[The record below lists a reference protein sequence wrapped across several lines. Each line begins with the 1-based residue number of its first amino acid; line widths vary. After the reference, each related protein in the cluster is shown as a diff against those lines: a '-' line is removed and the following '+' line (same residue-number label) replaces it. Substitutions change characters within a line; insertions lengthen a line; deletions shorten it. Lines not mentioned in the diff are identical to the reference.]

1 MKIKVLFVSV
11 LAFALAVGC
20 QEDENETKLSPL
32 GVEEHKSNLEQS
44 GLNVVNKMDA
54 MSDMEA
60 IHVVNEFVSL
70 MESTSGGESGNGS
83 EQSGVAKVMKS
94 IGELENGM
102 EAAVNL
108 KSTTVDNFTLA
119 GNFEEEAGIYTYDP
133 DTQSWIKEE
142 SDDQIT
148 YHFPVNGSET
158 NNATISVTNFSA
170 FPTTNPDFS
179 DVEDLLESVN
189 ISLTVNEEQL
199 VLFEFEASYDE
210 NDVPES
216 VTESL
221 TVGKYNIVTSVER
234 NNSTM
239 AFEQS
244 FEFDGNNIISYH
256 FESNGEFTYDNIE
269 NNTSE
274 EPDPFDQSVVN
285 SANAWVAVDNLKL
298 EGIIDWKGFRNDAG
312 NIDEDS
318 FESEQVWVETL
329 AGLINDNAS
338 IELKYNDSNEIIAV
352 GEAYAVAYDDSW
364 ELDFRVKFSDGSFMD
379 DSFFGEENFTDLMTS
394 VEDLMTEME
403 TNYDSSN

>member
-20 QEDENETKLSPL
+20 QEDEKGEKMSPL
-32 GVEEHKSNLEQS
+32 GVEEHKANLEQS
-44 GLNVVNKMDA
+44 GLNVVDKMDA

-60 IHVVNEFVSL
+60 LHVVNEFVSL
-70 MESTSGGESGNGS
+70 IENTSGEESGIVS
-83 EQSGVAKVMKS
+83 EQSGVVTVMKS
-94 IGELENGM
+94 VGEFENGM

-108 KSTTVDNFTLA
+108 KSTTVDNTTLA
-119 GNFEEEAGIYTYDP
+119 GEFDQEAGIYTYDP
-133 DTQSWIKEE
+133 ETQSWIKGE
-142 SDDQIT
+142 SGDQIT

-170 FPTTNPDFS
+170 FTTTNPDLAE
-179 DVEDLLESVN
+179 VEDLLESVN

-199 VLFEFEASYDE
+199 ILFEFEASYDE
-210 NDVPES
+210 NDIPES
-216 VTESL
+216 ITESL
-221 TVGKYNIVTSVER
+221 TLGKYIIETSVEKD
-234 NNSTM
+234 NSTM

-269 NNTSE
+269 DNTSE
-274 EPDPFDQSVVN
+274 EPNPFDQSVVN
-285 SANAWVAVDNLKL
+285 SANSWVAVDNLKL
-298 EGIIDWKGFRNDAG
+298 EGTIDWKGFQNDAG

-329 AGLINDNAS
+329 AGLINNNAS

-352 GEAYAVAYDDSW
+352 GEAYSADSDEGW
-364 ELDFRVKFSDGSFMD
+364 ELDFRVKFSDGSYMD
-379 DSFFGEENFTDLMTS
+379 DSFFGEENFTDFVNS
-394 VEDLMTEME
+394 VDEMINEVE
-403 TNYDSSN
+403 TNYGMSE